1 MNLLFLKKYILCKW
15 KCKINSSISSFIFL
29 KLLVRASTGSFCL
42 GKYLKIV
49 INPLVYARVTI
60 GYKLDQKVLLILG
73 TEENLYDINRKALRC
88 II

>member
-1 MNLLFLKKYILCKW
+1 M
-15 KCKINSSISSFIFL
+15 
-29 KLLVRASTGSFCL
+29 
-42 GKYLKIV
+42 KIV